1 MRSCEIRQSFL
12 KFFESKNHRI
22 VPSDSLLPKAPNL
35 LFTNAG
41 MNPFVPYF
49 LGQQTPKDARV
60 TDTQKCIRAGG
71 KHNDLGEV
79 GFDTYHHTF
88 FEMLGNWSFGD
99 YFKKEA
105 ISWAWELLVEVWKF
119 PKERL
124 YATVYEPL
132 DGEPAERDS
141 EAYELWK
148 GIFTDAGLDP
158 NVHIL
163 YGHKKDNFW
172 MMGDTGPC
180 GPCSEIHIDLTPE
193 GRSNGSLVNKGDAQ
207 CIEIWNLVFM
217 QYNALAD
224 GSLEPLKNHYVDTG
238 MGLERVAGILA
249 TTRNFT
255 DFSKTP
261 SNYESDLFQPLFDV
275 LAQWSGHR
283 YGGRVAQT
291 NVTLSP
297 EEKNLLE
304 ADIAF
309 RVIADHVRAATFA
322 VADGIYPGN
331 ERRNYVLRKIIRRA
345 VYFGQKLGLHRK
357 PEFASVGFFARLA
370 SVVVRTMG
378 DVFPELENKAAL
390 LQQFIEEGLSKSET
404 AQTDTETRGT
414 VRTCA
419 EAVLNEKKCL
429 QDFSYGQ
436 LISVPPVRK
445 GLGSYDNA
453 VRTLKEIIK
462 KTLENEKT
470 APAHSTGIN
479 NTSNGG
485 RCPKT
490 DTLEQTTER
499 FSSCFLFCCH
509 YYGLAKTVCEP
520 LEIEER
526 LFKQTLDKGM
536 RLLEQRLGT
545 GKLSGKDAF
554 LLYDTY
560 GFPLALTQLIAKEH
574 GVTVDEEEFRA
585 EMAQQKERSRAA
597 SKKTS
602 VQVTHSDAPACPT
615 RFVGYDLI
623 QEDGSLKTIETVV
636 IDVICG
642 KGKGADTVYII
653 VEQSPFYGEKGGQ
666 VGDNGFMC
674 LTTEPKVLCVKN
686 TIWQGNT
693 LLHEVQNDDGK
704 PIDLEALRTEW
715 LNKKVRLEV
724 NIERRKEISRHHT
737 ATHLLQWALRRL
749 LNPNLHQCGSLVTD
763 ERLRFDFNHYEKVSS
778 AQLAEIE
785 KLCNEVILGNVPVTI
800 EEKNKD
806 ELPNDCV
813 ALFGEKY
820 GDVVRMVSIGK
831 SKRDGFWL
839 QYGNGSRELCGG
851 THVHH
856 TGELGAFYILKESS
870 VSAGIRRI
878 EACVGTAAYRQYL
891 QLKQRC
897 ETLET
902 ELEKSKKEKKNEAS
916 NLSSATVKANVLRTL
931 KTIPVSKTDGKTL
944 KIASACLAEPIDV
957 KTLRGVCGGIF
968 KEQSLDVLAVA
979 CENLLLI
986 FCSEQAVEKQLPA
999 DRLLKHLLTQ
1009 CGGRG
1014 GGKET
1019 FATGSVEDAPRL
1031 ATLLKQSDTFAIG

>member
-1 MRSCEIRQSFL
+1 MNSNEIRQSFL

-71 KHNDLGEV
+71 KHNDLEEV

-105 ISWAWELLVEVWKF
+105 VQWAWELLVDVWHF

-132 DGEPAERDS
+132 DGEPAERDN
-141 EAYELWK
+141 EAYVLWK
-148 GIFTDAGLDP
+148 AIFTDAGLDP
-158 NVHIL
+158 NVHIVV
-163 YGHKKDNFW
+163 GRKKDNFW

-180 GPCSEIHIDLTPE
+180 GPCSEIHIDLTPDGHTD
-193 GRSNGSLVNKGDAQ
+193 GRLVNKGDAR

-249 TTRNFT
+249 TTQNFT

-261 SNYESDLFQPLFDV
+261 SNYESDLFQPLFEV
-275 LAQWSGHR
+275 LEQWSGHH
-283 YGGRVAQT
+283 YGGRIAT
-291 NVTLSP
+291 DNKTLSP
-297 EEKNLLE
+297 EEKKLLE

-331 ERRNYVLRKIIRRA
+331 EGRNYVLRKIIRRA
-345 VYFGQKLGLHRK
+345 IYFGQKLGLHQK

-370 SVVVRTMG
+370 SVVARTMG
-378 DVFPELENKAAL
+378 DVFPKLKNKA
-390 LQQFIEEGLSKSET
+390 
-404 AQTDTETRGT
+404 
-414 VRTCA
+414 
-419 EAVLNEKKCL
+419 
-429 QDFSYGQ
+429 
-436 LISVPPVRK
+436 
-445 GLGSYDNA
+445 
-453 VRTLKEIIK
+453 
-462 KTLENEKT
+462 
-470 APAHSTGIN
+470 
-479 NTSNGG
+479 
-485 RCPKT
+485 
-490 DTLEQTTER
+490 
-499 FSSCFLFCCH
+499 
-509 YYGLAKTVCEP
+509 VCEP

-526 LFKQTLDKGM
+526 LFRQTLDKGM

-545 GKLSGKDAF
+545 DKLSGKDAF

-574 GVTVDEEEFRA
+574 GITVDEEEFHA

-602 VQVTHSDAPACPT
+602 VQVTHSDAPECRT

-623 QEDGSLKTIETVV
+623 REDGSLKTVESVV
-636 IDVICG
+636 SDVVRGNSIDG
-642 KGKGADTVYII
+642 RDTVYII

-666 VGDNGFMC
+666 IGDSGFVC
-674 LTTEPKVLCVKN
+674 LTTEPKVLSVKN

-693 LLHEVQNDDGK
+693 LLHEIRNVDENPVDFETVKATFLHQ
-704 PIDLEALRTEW
+704 E
-715 LNKKVRLEV
+715 VRLEV

-749 LNPNLHQCGSLVTD
+749 LNPNLHQCGSSVTD

-778 AQLAEIE
+778 EQLAEVE
-785 KLCNEVILGNVPVTI
+785 KFCNAVILANVPVTV

-806 ELPNDCV
+806 DLPSDCV

-831 SKRDGFWL
+831 EKEGGFWL
-839 QYGNGSRELCGG
+839 QNGNGSRELCSG

-856 TGELGAFYILKESS
+856 TGELGMFYILKESS

-878 EACVGTAAYRQYL
+878 EACVGTAAYRKHL
-891 QLKQRC
+891 ELKQRC
-897 ETLET
+897 ETLEA

-916 NLSSATVKANVLRTL
+916 DASIATL
-931 KTIPVSKTDGKTL
+931 KADILRALKKISAPEIDGGTL
-944 KIASACLAEPIDV
+944 KIASACLTEAVDV

-979 CENLLLI
+979 CEKLLLI
-986 FCSEQAVEKQLPA
+986 FCSDKAVEKQLTA
-999 DRLLKHLLTQ
+999 DRLLKHLLAQ

-1019 FATGSVEDAPRL
+1019 FATGSVEDASRL
-1031 ATLLKQSDTFAIG
+1031 ATLLKQSGTFAIG

>member
-1 MRSCEIRQSFL
+1 MRSHEVRQSFL
-12 KFFESKNHRI
+12 KFFENKHHRI

-71 KHNDLGEV
+71 KHNDLEEV

-105 ISWAWELLVEVWKF
+105 VQWAWELLVDVWKF
-119 PKERL
+119 PKQRL

-132 DGEPAERDS
+132 DGEPAERDN

-148 GIFTDAGLDP
+148 EIFTDAGLDP
-158 NVHIL
+158 NVHIVA
-163 YGHKKDNFW
+163 GHKKDNFW

-180 GPCSEIHIDLTPE
+180 GPCSEIHIDLTPNGHTD
-193 GRSNGSLVNKGDAQ
+193 GRLVNKGDAR

-249 TTRNFT
+249 TTQNFT

-261 SNYESDLFQPLFDV
+261 SNYESDLFQPLFEV
-275 LAQWSGHR
+275 LEQWSGHR
-283 YGGRVAQT
+283 YGGRVPT
-291 NVTLSP
+291 KGENPSP
-297 EEKNLLE
+297 EEKKHLE

-331 ERRNYVLRKIIRRA
+331 EGRNYVLRKIIRRA
-345 VYFGQKLGLHRK
+345 VYFGQKLGLHQK

-378 DVFPELENKAAL
+378 DIFPELKNKA
-390 LQQFIEEGLSKSET
+390 
-404 AQTDTETRGT
+404 
-414 VRTCA
+414 
-419 EAVLNEKKCL
+419 
-429 QDFSYGQ
+429 
-436 LISVPPVRK
+436 
-445 GLGSYDNA
+445 
-453 VRTLKEIIK
+453 
-462 KTLENEKT
+462 
-470 APAHSTGIN
+470 
-479 NTSNGG
+479 
-485 RCPKT
+485 
-490 DTLEQTTER
+490 
-499 FSSCFLFCCH
+499 
-509 YYGLAKTVCEP
+509 VCEP

-526 LFKQTLDKGM
+526 LFRQTLDKGM
-536 RLLEQRLGT
+536 RLLQQRLGT

-574 GVTVDEEEFRA
+574 GITVDEEEFQN
-585 EMAQQKERSRAA
+585 EMAQQKERSRSA

-602 VQVTHSDAPACPT
+602 VQVTHSDTPARPT
-615 RFVGYDLI
+615 RFVGYDLVR
-623 QEDGSLKTIETVV
+623 EDGSLKTIESVV
-636 IDVICG
+636 TDVIRG
-642 KGKGADTVYII
+642 KNIDGRDTVYII

-693 LLHEVQNDDGK
+693 LLHEIRNVDENPVDFETVKATFLHQ
-704 PIDLEALRTEW
+704 E
-715 LNKKVRLEV
+715 VRLEV

-737 ATHLLQWALRRL
+737 ATHLLQWTLRRI
-749 LNPNLHQCGSLVTD
+749 LNPNLHQCGSSVTD

-778 AQLAEIE
+778 EQLAEVE
-785 KLCNEVILGNVPVTI
+785 KLCNEVILENAPVTV

-806 ELPNDCV
+806 DLPNDCV

-820 GDVVRMVSIGK
+820 GDIVRMVSIGK
-831 SKRDGFWL
+831 EKEGGFWL
-839 QYGNGSRELCGG
+839 QNGNGSRELCGG

-878 EACVGTAAYRQYL
+878 EACVGTAAYRRYL
-891 QLKQRC
+891 ELKQRC

-902 ELEKSKKEKKNEAS
+902 ELEKSKKEKKHEAS
-916 NLSSATVKANVLRTL
+916 NASTATL
-931 KTIPVSKTDGKTL
+931 KADILRALKKIPVSKTDGDTL
-944 KIASACLAEPIDV
+944 NVASVCLTEAVDV
-957 KTLRGVCGGIF
+957 KTLRGICSGIF
-968 KEQSLDVLAVA
+968 KEQSLDVFTIA
-979 CENLLLI
+979 CEKLLLI
-986 FCSEQAVEKQLPA
+986 FCSEQAVGEKLTA
-999 DRLLKHLLTQ
+999 DRLLKHLLAQ

-1019 FATGSVEDAPRL
+1019 FATGSVEDASRL
-1031 ATLLKQSDTFAIG
+1031 ATLLKQAGTFAIG

>member
-12 KFFESKNHRI
+12 KFFEGKGHHI
-22 VPSDSLLPKAPNL
+22 VPSGSLLPKAPNL

-49 LGQQTPKDARV
+49 LGQQTPKDTRV

-71 KHNDLGEV
+71 KHNDLEEV

-105 ISWAWELLVEVWKF
+105 VQWAWELLVEVWKF

-148 GIFTDAGLDP
+148 GIFADAGLDP

-180 GPCSEIHIDLTPE
+180 GPCSEIHIDLTPDGQSG
-193 GRSNGSLVNKGDAQ
+193 GRLVNKGDAR

-217 QYNALAD
+217 QYNALPD

-261 SNYESDLFQPLFDV
+261 SNYESDLFRPLFDV
-275 LAQWSGHR
+275 LEQWSGHR
-283 YGGRVAQT
+283 YDGRVAQT

-297 EEKNLLE
+297 EGKKLLE

-331 ERRNYVLRKIIRRA
+331 EGRNYVLRKIIRRA
-345 VYFGQKLGLHRK
+345 VYFGQKLGLHRR
-357 PEFASVGFFARLA
+357 PEFASIGFFARLA
-370 SVVVRTMG
+370 SVVARTMG
-378 DVFPELENKAAL
+378 NVFPELKNKA
-390 LQQFIEEGLSKSET
+390 
-404 AQTDTETRGT
+404 
-414 VRTCA
+414 
-419 EAVLNEKKCL
+419 
-429 QDFSYGQ
+429 
-436 LISVPPVRK
+436 
-445 GLGSYDNA
+445 
-453 VRTLKEIIK
+453 
-462 KTLENEKT
+462 
-470 APAHSTGIN
+470 
-479 NTSNGG
+479 
-485 RCPKT
+485 
-490 DTLEQTTER
+490 
-499 FSSCFLFCCH
+499 
-509 YYGLAKTVCEP
+509 VCEP

-526 LFKQTLDKGM
+526 LFKQTLDKGI
-536 RLLEQRLGT
+536 RRLEQHLGICHT
-545 GKLSGKDAF
+545 ELSGKDAF

-574 GVTVDEEEFRA
+574 GVTVNEEEFQN

-597 SKKTS
+597 SKKTL
-602 VQVTHSDAPACPT
+602 VQVMHSDAPACPT

-642 KGKGADTVYII
+642 KGKGADAVYII

-763 ERLRFDFNHYEKVSS
+763 ERLRFDFNHYEKVS
-778 AQLAEIE
+778 AEQLAEIE

-839 QYGNGSRELCGG
+839 QNGNGSRELCGG

-1031 ATLLKQSDTFAIG
+1031 ATLLKQSGTFAIG

>member
-1 MRSCEIRQSFL
+1 
-12 KFFESKNHRI
+12 
-22 VPSDSLLPKAPNL
+22 
-35 LFTNAG
+35 
-41 MNPFVPYF
+41 
-49 LGQQTPKDARV
+49 
-60 TDTQKCIRAGG
+60 
-71 KHNDLGEV
+71 
-79 GFDTYHHTF
+79 HTF

-105 ISWAWELLVEVWKF
+105 IQWAWELLVDVWHF

-132 DGEPAERDS
+132 DGEPAERDN

-148 GIFTDAGLDP
+148 EIFTHAGLDP
-158 NVHIL
+158 NVHIVA
-163 YGHKKDNFW
+163 GHKKDNFW
-172 MMGDTGPC
+172 MMGDMGPC
-180 GPCSEIHIDLTPE
+180 GPCSEIHIDLTPNGHTD
-193 GRSNGSLVNKGDAQ
+193 GRLVNKGDAR

-238 MGLERVAGILA
+238 MGLERIAGILA

-261 SNYESDLFQPLFDV
+261 SNYESDLFQPLFEV
-275 LAQWSGHR
+275 LEQWSGHR
-283 YGGRVAQT
+283 YGGRVPT
-291 NVTLSP
+291 KGENPSP
-297 EEKNLLE
+297 EEKKRRE

-331 ERRNYVLRKIIRRA
+331 EGRNYVLRKIIRRA
-345 VYFGQKLGLHRK
+345 VYFGQKLGLHQK

-378 DVFPELENKAAL
+378 DIFPELKNKA
-390 LQQFIEEGLSKSET
+390 
-404 AQTDTETRGT
+404 
-414 VRTCA
+414 
-419 EAVLNEKKCL
+419 
-429 QDFSYGQ
+429 
-436 LISVPPVRK
+436 
-445 GLGSYDNA
+445 
-453 VRTLKEIIK
+453 
-462 KTLENEKT
+462 
-470 APAHSTGIN
+470 
-479 NTSNGG
+479 
-485 RCPKT
+485 
-490 DTLEQTTER
+490 
-499 FSSCFLFCCH
+499 
-509 YYGLAKTVCEP
+509 VCEP

-526 LFKQTLDKGM
+526 LFRQTLDKGM
-536 RLLEQRLGT
+536 RLLQQRLGT
-545 GKLSGKDAF
+545 DKLSGKDAF

-560 GFPLALTQLIAKEH
+560 GYPLALTQLIAKEH
-574 GVTVDEEEFRA
+574 GITVDEEEFQN

-602 VQVTHSDAPACPT
+602 VQVTHSDAPECRT

-623 QEDGSLKTIETVV
+623 REDGSLKTVESVV
-636 IDVICG
+636 SDVVRGNSIDDR
-642 KGKGADTVYII
+642 DTVYVI

-666 VGDNGFMC
+666 IGDSGFMC

-693 LLHEVQNDDGK
+693 LLHEVQNDDGN
-704 PIDLEALRTEW
+704 PIDLEALRAEW

-749 LNPNLHQCGSLVTD
+749 LNPNLHQCGSSVTD

-778 AQLAEIE
+778 EQLAEVE
-785 KLCNEVILGNVPVTI
+785 KLCNEVILENAPVTV

-806 ELPNDCV
+806 DLPNDCV

-820 GDVVRMVSIGK
+820 GDIVRMVSIGK
-831 SKRDGFWL
+831 EKEGGCWL

-856 TGELGAFYILKESS
+856 TGELGAFCILKESS

-878 EACVGTAAYRQYL
+878 EACVGTAAYRRYSE
-891 QLKQRC
+891 LKQRC

-916 NLSSATVKANVLRTL
+916 NLSTSAVKTNVLRAL
-931 KTIPVSKTDGKTL
+931 EAIPVSKTDGDAL
-944 KIASACLAEPIDV
+944 KVASACLTEAVDV
-957 KTLRGVCGGIF
+957 KTLRGICGGIF

-979 CENLLLI
+979 CEKLLLI
-986 FCSEQAVEKQLPA
+986 FCSDKAVEKQLPA
-999 DRLLKHLLTQ
+999 DRLLKHLLAQ

-1019 FATGSVEDAPRL
+1019 FATGSVEDASRL
-1031 ATLLKQSDTFAIG
+1031 ATLLKQPSTFAIG